1 MSQQFRPNRFGILP
15 PVVKNLLIINGLFY
29 LATMA
34 LRSAFQID
42 LIELLG
48 LHYVGAS
55 DFKPYQYVTY
65 MFMHSATNFSHI
77 LFNMFALWMFGNT
90 LENVWGSKKFL
101 IYYLFTG
108 IGAAVIYTF
117 WIGFEISPT
126 VNAID
131 QFLNNPSL
139 EGFSAFSN
147 SGHLQIVNES
157 VQNSYRAF
165 AESYNRTIKT
175 DDIAALQHTVTFMS
189 EYREAYL
196 NAHTVVG
203 ASGAVYGILLA
214 FGMMFP
220 NSIIYLYFAIP
231 VKAKYFV
238 MIFGALELYSG
249 ISNRPGDNVAHFAHL
264 GGMLFG
270 FILISIWK
278 KKGKLY

>member
-1 MSQQFRPNRFGILP
+1 MSQQFRPNKFGVLP

-34 LRSAFQID
+34 LGSAFQID

-55 DFKPYQYVTY
+55 DFSPYQYITY
-65 MFMHSATNFSHI
+65 MFMHSSTNFSHI

-117 WIGFEISPT
+117 WIGFEITPT

-139 EGFSAFSN
+139 EGFSIFSN
-147 SGHLQIVNES
+147 SGHLQIANEEI
-157 VQNSYRAF
+157 QNSYRAF
-165 AESYNRTIKT
+165 ADAYNRSISTNKT
-175 DDIAALQHTVTFMS
+175 AALQHAVSFMS
-189 EYREAYL
+189 DYRESFL

-238 MIFGALELYSG
+238 MIFGALEIYSG

-278 KKGKLY
+278 KRGKLY

>member
-1 MSQQFRPNRFGILP
+1 MSQQFRPNKFGILP

-34 LRSAFQID
+34 LGSAFQID

-55 DFKPYQYVTY
+55 DFSPYQYFTY
-65 MFMHSATNFSHI
+65 MFMHSSTNFSHI

-117 WIGFEISPT
+117 WIGIEITPT
-126 VNAID
+126 VTAID

-139 EGFSAFSN
+139 EGFAAFRN
-147 SGHLQIVNES
+147 SEYFQVANYDI
-157 VQNSYRAF
+157 QNSFNAF
-165 AESYNRTIKT
+165 VESYNRSIAT
-175 DDIAALQHTVTFMS
+175 DKGLALQQAVSFMS
-189 EYREAYL
+189 DYRESFL

-278 KKGKLY
+278 KRGKLY

>member
-1 MSQQFRPNRFGILP
+1 MSQQFRPNKFGILP

-34 LRSAFQID
+34 LGSAFQID

-55 DFKPYQYVTY
+55 DFKPYQYFTY
-65 MFMHSATNFSHI
+65 MFMHSSTNFSHI

-117 WIGFEISPT
+117 WIGFEITPT
-126 VNAID
+126 VTAID

-139 EGFSAFSN
+139 EGFAAFRN
-147 SGHLQIVNES
+147 SEYFQVANYDI
-157 VQNSYRAF
+157 QNSFNAF
-165 AESYNRTIKT
+165 VESYNRSIAT
-175 DDIAALQHTVTFMS
+175 DKGLALQQAVNFMS
-189 EYREAYL
+189 DYRESFL

-278 KKGKLY
+278 KRGKLY

>member
-1 MSQQFRPNRFGILP
+1 MSQQFSPGKFSMMP
-15 PVVKNLLIINGLFY
+15 PVIKNLLIINGLFY

-34 LRSAFQID
+34 LGSAYQID
-42 LIELLG
+42 LIEILG

-55 DFKPYQYVTY
+55 NFQPFQFISY
-65 MFMHSATNFSHI
+65 MFMHSSTNSSHI

-108 IGAAVIYTF
+108 IGAALIYTG
-117 WIGFEISPT
+117 WIGFEIAPT

-131 QFLNNPSL
+131 AYLNNPNL
-139 EGFSAFSN
+139 ESFASFTHSD
-147 SGHLQIVNES
+147 HLQIISYE
-157 VQNSYRAF
+157 VQHN
-165 AESYNRTIKT
+165 YNALAQSLNHLSASDQNLAVQKT
-175 DDIAALQHTVTFMS
+175 VDFMTQ
-189 EYREAYL
+189 YREDYL
-196 NAHTVVG
+196 NGHTVVG

-231 VKAKYFV
+231 IKAKWFV
-238 MIFGALELYSG
+238 IGFGLIELVSG
-249 ISNRPGDNVAHFAHL
+249 ISNRAGDNVAHFAHL
-264 GGMLFG
+264 GGMIFG
-270 FILISIWK
+270 LILILYWK